1 MSLTLAT
8 PVISQGNLRPGQFVE
23 AVWDKPNRTQ
33 YTRGQVQEIASW
45 VMYYSE
51 VFGVNHDIVFAQ
63 IAHETDWLR
72 FTGDVKFG
80 QHNFAGLGATGGVPG
95 HSFPLEGGL
104 ITDGI
109 EAGVLAVVA
118 HHAVYRWG
126 SKHNW
131 PVHLQHYASNN
142 VDPRYQAALNS
153 GNAGKMIVLGDY
165 RGTWAVPGH
174 TYPESIITRYLQI
187 IVYNGDGDEER
198 VSKPIIALAA
208 GHRNSTGG
216 GASGEQQR
224 TGPLTHEIAKQLRN
238 HGGFDVRV
246 ITPNDGL
253 GVFNGNLTQVARAA
267 VDMGADFFLEVHFEG
282 VGNSTIRGCFAIYPD
297 WTGDLDTDIR
307 DNFPI
312 ASHLRTY
319 TGIPLRG
326 GGTMSERSTNVGLQ
340 GHRLGVF
347 AGSEPAKNWM
357 SRTIVEYGTLT
368 NPHDRTIIDGPH
380 FNRLAAEATVEA
392 LVEFFGLD
400 MNPDPPPIVDP
411 HQRYFPE
418 TQQTI
423 QWGFKGFW
431 ERLEAQGL
439 AYQLL
444 GYPNTGEFTT
454 NVAGNPR
461 TVQIF
466 ERGALGWYPESAGGP
481 WEFRMLTRGELWSA
495 ITDARERG
503 ILV

>member
-1 MSLTLAT
+1 MTLTVTT
-8 PVISQGNLRPGQFVE
+8 PVLGTGTLHQNQFVRS
-23 AVWDKPNRTQ
+23 VLSQPNRTQ
-33 YTRGQVQEIASW
+33 YSLREVQDIAHRVW
-45 VMYYSE
+45 HWCKH
-51 VFGVNHDIVFAQ
+51 FGINHDIVYAQ

-72 FTGDVKFG
+72 FTGDVDFG
-80 QHNFAGLGATGGVPG
+80 QHNFAGLGATGGGVKG
-95 HSFPLEGGL
+95 NSFLN
-104 ITDGI
+104 IN
-109 EAGVLAVVA
+109 AGVLAVVA

-126 SKHNW
+126 PKENW
-131 PVHLQHYASNN
+131 PEHLQDYASMDI
-142 VDPRYQAALNS
+142 DPRYQPALNS

-165 RGTWAVPGH
+165 RGTWAVPGR
-174 TYPESIITRYLQI
+174 TYPESIIARYNQI
-187 IVYNGDGDEER
+187 NSYGDED
-198 VSKPIIALAA
+198 VTPIIALAA

-224 TGPLTHEIAKQLRN
+224 TGPLTNEIAKQLRA

-282 VGNSTIRGCFAIYPD
+282 VGNSTTRGCFAIYPD
-297 WTGDLDTDIR
+297 WTGDLDTGIR

-312 ASHLRTY
+312 ASHLRAY

-326 GGTMSERSTNVGLQ
+326 DGTMSERSTNVGLQ
-340 GHRLGVF
+340 GYRLGVF

-368 NPHDRTIIDGPH
+368 NPHDRTIIDGPN
-380 FNRLAAEATVEA
+380 FNRMAAEATVEA

-400 MNPDPPPIVDP
+400 TNPDPPPIVDP